1 MNKKKIIIVVVIFL
15 LLGTMVYSFASSPR
29 DLEEGQNNDTP
40 PTEQPGGSQSGDE
53 DETDDITIPVVGGND
68 SNGPTIDY
76 LALAQQAVL
85 KAETSLTQS
94 DVDAAKDAIEDVV
107 DGNTEELVDRITT
120 VQNIIDFETL
130 LTNLENKTNATTTK
144 VELDDVRNSEETTA
158 TTTTLNELVQDLT
171 NVQINV
177 EKITNLT
184 IRYSNVLN
192 KLNDISIPSI
202 VGVTD
207 GEYTKG
213 PVILT
218 VTDNSS
224 FTATLSKDGAE
235 AINYINGT
243 EIKEDGNYVLTVI
256 DSSFNDI
263 VVKFT
268 IETVKPEVIDITQVY
283 EDKEDGR
290 IKVTIKTSEE
300 IFGDLLGNSEWRK
313 VNDKNEYYNY
323 YYNTQEV
330 TISFQ
335 DKAGNEGSYTFKVD
349 KTKPTVQVTMSNN
362 NGHTS
367 TNEDVTVTLVASED
381 ILDIDGWTKIDSK
394 TFTKLFTSNGKYSV
408 DITDI
413 VGNKNTINFEVKRL
427 DKVPPILTITD
438 PESYDMKVNSEYIEK
453 GYYAYDELDKD
464 LTYRVTMSYEFLPKD
479 SSKWDIVDSIDTSV
493 LGTYRITYSV
503 SDKAGNISSATRE
516 FRVVDIDNPVFDG
529 VDNTK
534 HYDKAIEV
542 LITDYQLKEVIVEI
556 LNNGDKTTNIYNV
569 DDSSFTITFDEE
581 ATYHIT
587 ATDSSGN
594 KNDIWFAID
603 TTFPIIKGNANN
615 GNEVDLDSTVQNI
628 YGYYKYVDL
637 TFEDKFLTSVSI
649 VSDTINEVY
658 DRNDF
663 VSNGNNEYFKFN
675 KVIDTEGSYIIK
687 AIDKFGHETVA
698 EIVIDN
704 DPSIISIIDI
714 TEDGYTNNG
723 GVQISDVNEFE
734 VYIKLND
741 EEKIKTSSIKQPD
754 GKYFKSFNINWMG
767 EGKYEIIVIDKAG
780 NRSSQTFI
788 FDNEFLGVDAANI
801 LVDGD
806 SNNQRVYYATY
817 GDKINVY
824 ARFKEELRNIP
835 TFTLINNG
843 KTYIIDEKDII
854 VREEEN
860 GEYLY
865 SAFYEI
871 VENTTMTDGEITMHI
886 SNIQDKAGNSYK
898 DITKPDNG
906 HIVYLDTNPAS
917 MVYST
922 VDFDGTGIT
931 PKVENSIKTYYVEN
945 GDTFVFR
952 IRFSEE
958 LLENPILNL
967 GNKSIKLELVE
978 KYVTEE
984 GKYIYQGQV
993 EINEEDNF
1001 KNGSLSLI
1009 LSNVKDLAGNKTT
1022 DIRDLDQTITSN
1034 KRTVIVD
1041 NTLVTVNP
1049 LYVLARDDVNYRT
1062 SISDGEYLRVEA
1074 NFDKE
1079 LAQLPTLFVGEQSK
1093 VFDKC
1098 NFNNDKS
1105 LYVCVADIKI
1115 DNEVAKLEEGSIIPI
1130 KVDNVVDWVGNS
1142 SSFGNEYITK
1152 FYKDGKLVYDQV
1164 KFENPFV
1171 SMTFHNSTNYKINVD
1186 NGNNDL
1192 PINEA
1197 KVGDNVRVFARFNQ
1211 NIDIDNFKPLIV
1223 IGGIS
1228 EELKLSNV
1236 YSDGTKDYGAD
1247 IMITN
1252 EMNLIPEQEIS
1263 FVIKNIVLEN
1273 GNTLPY
1279 LNQDDI
1285 TSSTLSGVVYKK

>member
-1 MNKKKIIIVVVIFL
+1 
-15 LLGTMVYSFASSPR
+15 
-29 DLEEGQNNDTP
+29 
-40 PTEQPGGSQSGDE
+40 
-53 DETDDITIPVVGGND
+53 
-68 SNGPTIDY
+68 
-76 LALAQQAVL
+76 
-85 KAETSLTQS
+85 
-94 DVDAAKDAIEDVV
+94 
-107 DGNTEELVDRITT
+107 
-120 VQNIIDFETL
+120 
-130 LTNLENKTNATTTK
+130 
-144 VELDDVRNSEETTA
+144 
-158 TTTTLNELVQDLT
+158 
-171 NVQINV
+171 
-177 EKITNLT
+177 
-184 IRYSNVLN
+184 
-192 KLNDISIPSI
+192 
-202 VGVTD
+202 
-207 GEYTKG
+207 
-213 PVILT
+213 
-218 VTDNSS
+218 
-224 FTATLSKDGAE
+224 
-235 AINYINGT
+235 
-243 EIKEDGNYVLTVI
+243 
-256 DSSFNDI
+256 
-263 VVKFT
+263 
-268 IETVKPEVIDITQVY
+268 
-283 EDKEDGR
+283 
-290 IKVTIKTSEE
+290 
-300 IFGDLLGNSEWRK
+300 
-313 VNDKNEYYNY
+313 
-323 YYNTQEV
+323 
-330 TISFQ
+330 
-335 DKAGNEGSYTFKVD
+335 
-349 KTKPTVQVTMSNN
+349 
-362 NGHTS
+362 
-367 TNEDVTVTLVASED
+367 
-381 ILDIDGWTKIDSK
+381 
-394 TFTKLFTSNGKYSV
+394 
-408 DITDI
+408 
-413 VGNKNTINFEVKRL
+413 
-427 DKVPPILTITD
+427 
-438 PESYDMKVNSEYIEK
+438 
-453 GYYAYDELDKD
+453 
-464 LTYRVTMSYEFLPKD
+464 
-479 SSKWDIVDSIDTSV
+479 
-493 LGTYRITYSV
+493 
-503 SDKAGNISSATRE
+503 
-516 FRVVDIDNPVFDG
+516 
-529 VDNTK
+529 
-534 HYDKAIEV
+534 
-542 LITDYQLKEVIVEI
+542 
-556 LNNGDKTTNIYNV
+556 
-569 DDSSFTITFDEE
+569 
-581 ATYHIT
+581 
-587 ATDSSGN
+587 
-594 KNDIWFAID
+594 
-603 TTFPIIKGNANN
+603 
-615 GNEVDLDSTVQNI
+615 
-628 YGYYKYVDL
+628 
-637 TFEDKFLTSVSI
+637 
-649 VSDTINEVY
+649 
-658 DRNDF
+658 
-663 VSNGNNEYFKFN
+663 
-675 KVIDTEGSYIIK
+675 
-687 AIDKFGHETVA
+687 
-698 EIVIDN
+698 
-704 DPSIISIIDI
+704 
-714 TEDGYTNNG
+714 
-723 GVQISDVNEFE
+723 
-734 VYIKLND
+734 
-741 EEKIKTSSIKQPD
+741 
-754 GKYFKSFNINWMG
+754 MG

-898 DITKPDNG
+898 DITKPGNG

-1022 DIRDLDQTITSN
+1022 DIRDLDQTITSD